1 MATRTKTVEFAFNV
15 DIATLAAATRRDL
28 AAITLYIPEAS
39 PTFLSVTAEV
49 NVRGSETAAT
59 SLTSWLIGIKL
70 GAVAFSDVT
79 TTLTLTNSGDQQSFV
94 FTRDI
99 TSYFTTNW
107 TGTSMTCQVGMQ
119 FGALI
124 TANHAVKLYITY
136 SYDDASSSTRIKTV
150 HLPCLLYTSHAKV
163 AGRIALAEC
172 KRAIEFLL
180 PVIVFTIGYT
190 ASIRTAKMQAIIDA
204 IDAGASGGLNRWY
217 DGVRPATGG
226 SATTLL
232 GTLTFSATCGTAAAG
247 VLTFSAITSDTSAD
261 ATSTVTWGRVLDSTP
276 TFCFDHSIGTAG
288 GNDIVVNTAAVVT
301 GAQLSITSWTIT
313 DGNP

>member
-1 MATRTKTVEFAFNV
+1 MHATAFNNSYL
-15 DIATLAAATRRDL
+15 TLAQAVRQLAPSPRVERLPPNAKTFQIDL
-28 AAITLYIPEAS
+28 RSDTVSWPHLFVPEY
-39 PTFLSVTAEV
+39 
-49 NVRGSETAAT
+49 RGD
-59 SLTSWLIGIKL
+59 
-70 GAVAFSDVT
+70 VMAFARWWRNYLV
-79 TTLTLTNSGDQQSFV
+79 
-94 FTRDI
+94 
-99 TSYFTTNW
+99 W
-107 TGTSMTCQVGMQ
+107 
-119 FGALI
+119 
-124 TANHAVKLYITY
+124 
-136 SYDDASSSTRIKTV
+136 
-150 HLPCLLYTSHAKV
+150 HAKV

-172 KRAIEFLL
+172 KRAIESLL

-226 SATTLL
+226 AATTLL

-261 ATSTVTWGRVLDSTP
+261 ATATVTWGRVLDSTP